1 MRPTTQVTG
10 KENDMTKA
18 RIDGVEL
25 KISEREP
32 LLAGTV
38 GLNKISLSFSDE
50 WAIFT
55 KQIDFTFQIQKM
67 QIHSCYQLEKAPH

>member
-1 MRPTTQVTG
+1 
-10 KENDMTKA
+10 MTKA

-55 KQIDFTFQIQKM
+55 KQIDFTNEQ
-67 QIHSCYQLEKAPH
+67 SG